1 MKPLPYRLFICG
13 KGEVNGFA
21 SLGVTHLLS
30 LEDPGTPKATP
41 MWFRGVHEQ
50 LQFHDVEN
58 AIEPAG
64 IQGTPPCPEKVRAI
78 LQFGQRCLVEAN
90 APKTVTVL
98 VHCHAGVS
106 RSPAA
111 AFVLARQAL
120 GPGREH
126 EALEYVRTMRP
137 YGVPN
142 SLIVRHA
149 DALLEAG
156 GGMLRALAPMKD
168 SLRRELE
175 EQGTGP
181 FAKGI

>member
-1 MKPLPYRLFICG
+1 MKALPYRLFVCG

-21 SLGVTHLLS
+21 SLDVTHLLS
-30 LEDPGTPKATP
+30 LEDPGTPKVTP

-58 AIEPAG
+58 AAEATS
-64 IQGTPPCPEKVRAI
+64 IQGTPPCREKVRAI
-78 LQFGQRCLVEAN
+78 LQFGQRCLVA
-90 APKTVTVL
+90 AGDPKPVTVL
-98 VHCHAGVS
+98 VHCFAGIS

-120 GPGREH
+120 GHGSDH
-126 EALEYVRTMRP
+126 EALEHVRTVRP
-137 YGVPN
+137 HGVPN

-149 DALLEAG
+149 DALLDAG

-175 EQGTGP
+175 EQKASQ